1 MAIDETFLERIV
13 AFGTEQGVFPGGSVA
28 ILGDCRFI
36 TAWASGDNRRDLAEF
51 QRRHSLARAETLDI
65 AGRPT
70 ITLDLHAPL
79 PQSLRGQFDMVIDA
93 GTMHCCFDVARVLE
107 NILLLAKERA
117 AILHVSA
124 FVGFTGRCFY
134 KIDPS
139 MFRDFYNQNGFSRIG
154 LWVKAGTANSLGVRA
169 WRKLR
174 RLVGMPVAPLQ
185 ALSSDA
191 MMIEAA
197 SAFSFRFASHPKA
210 APATLPNDAIVICA
224 AWRDKAEPFKRPV
237 PSFFGG

>member
-70 ITLDLHAPL
+70 ITLDLHASL

-93 GTMHCCFDVARVLE
+93 GTMHCCFDVARVME
-107 NILLLAKERA
+107 NMLLLAKQRA

-139 MFRDFYNQNGFSRIG
+139 MLHDFYSQNGFSRIL
-154 LWVKAGTANSLGVRA
+154 LWVKAGAAHSLGMRIL
-169 WRKLR
+169 RKLR
-174 RLVGMPVAPLQ
+174 RLMGLPITPLQ
-185 ALSSDA
+185 AIPPDA

-197 SAFSFRFASHPKA
+197 DAFSFRFASHPNA
-210 APATLPNDAIVICA
+210 APAALPNDSVVICA
-224 AWRDKAEPFKRPV
+224 AWRDKAQSFTRPV

>member
-13 AFGTEQGVFPGGSVA
+13 AFGTEQGVFPGGRVA

-36 TAWASGDNRRDLAEF
+36 TAWASGDNRRDLGEF
-51 QRRHSLARAETLDI
+51 QRRYALSRVETLDI
-65 AGRPT
+65 AGNPT
-70 ITLDLHAPL
+70 ITLDLHARVPEAL
-79 PQSLRGQFDMVIDA
+79 QRQFDMVIDA

-107 NILLLAKERA
+107 NILLLAKARA

-139 MFRDFYNQNGFSRIG
+139 MFHDFYRQNGFSRID
-154 LWVKAGTANSLGVRA
+154 LWAKPGSNAGIGIRLL
-169 WRKLR
+169 RKLR
-174 RLVGMPVAPLQ
+174 RLLGLPVAHLEAIP
-185 ALSSDA
+185 ADA
-191 MMIEAA
+191 MMIDAA
-197 SAFSFRFASHPKA
+197 SAFSFHFAHSLQW
-210 APATLPNDAIVICA
+210 APAVLPNDSVIICA
-224 AWRDKAEPFKRPV
+224 AWRDEARPFTRPI